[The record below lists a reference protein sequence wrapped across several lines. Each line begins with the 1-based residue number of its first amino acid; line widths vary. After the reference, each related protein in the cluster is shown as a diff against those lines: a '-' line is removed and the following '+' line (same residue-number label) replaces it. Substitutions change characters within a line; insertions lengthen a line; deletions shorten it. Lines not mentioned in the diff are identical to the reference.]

1 MLFTVTLLIVCA
13 LVAAASIPL
22 MLRLIPP
29 NAVYGVRTRRTMSD
43 SATWFAVNAFGGK
56 ALVIA
61 AAVAALLLMLYNGT
75 LLRSALA
82 QVAAMVLPAIVAVG
96 ATLYY
101 ERRYPGGLSDRADSP
116 RGGRRD

>member
-1 MLFTVTLLIVCA
+1 MLFTVTLLIVCV
-13 LVAAASIPL
+13 LVAAVSIPL

-56 ALVIA
+56 ALAIA
-61 AAVAALLLMLYNGT
+61 AGIGALLLMLYNGT
-75 LLRSALA
+75 LLKPALA
-82 QVAAMVLPAIVAVG
+82 QVAAVVVPVIVAVG

-101 ERRYPGGLSDRADSP
+101 ERRYTGGLSDPAGSP
-116 RGGRRD
+116 RRGRRD